1 MNKKAGVYSTIGTIV
16 VVILGLLVI
25 ALVIGGPINT
35 AYVYVKEKL
44 FGDEGIF
51 SIVKLSKEE
60 KFQPSVDLSKPF
72 VLPADKRKAIIMLIE
87 KSIECLELYKEKQQP
102 IRCFMIDVNR
112 SVDIQISE
120 DDFKEILLTS
130 ERARRAGLFSQTEV
144 IRTYY
149 YAHLWNIY
157 GEISKYTSPFYL
169 CANDIYETMLPQ
181 VYITQN
187 LDKDCPVRYL
197 GD

>member
-51 SIVKLSKEE
+51 SIVKISRE
-60 KFQPSVDLSKPF
+60 KTFQPSVDLSRPF
-72 VLPADKRKAIIMLIE
+72 VLPADKRKAIIMLID

-102 IRCFMIDVNR
+102 VLCFMISVNS

-120 DDFKEILLTS
+120 DDFKELLITS
-130 ERARRAGLFSQTEV
+130 ERAKTAHLFEQTEV

-149 YAHLWNIY
+149 YLYGWNIR
-157 GEISKYTSPFYL
+157 GKISKYTSPFYL
-169 CANDIYETMLPQ
+169 CANEEKSDLPK
-181 VYITQN
+181 VYITPN
-187 LDKDCPVRYL
+187 LYEDCPVYYVR
-197 GD
+197 D